1 MPEKTEGI
9 DLEDGGGPL
18 LDMTFADDILI
29 FATSS
34 QLAAYLLDELV
45 LALEGGALI

>member
-1 MPEKTEGI
+1 MPERTEGI
-9 DLEDGGGPL
+9 DLEDGG
-18 LDMTFADDILI
+18 ADDILI

-34 QLAAYLLDELV
+34 QQAAYLLDELV

>member
-1 MPEKTEGI
+1 MPERTEGI

-18 LDMTFADDILI
+18 LDMTFADDILM

-34 QLAAYLLDELV
+34 QQAAYLLHK
-45 LALEGGALI
+45 LA